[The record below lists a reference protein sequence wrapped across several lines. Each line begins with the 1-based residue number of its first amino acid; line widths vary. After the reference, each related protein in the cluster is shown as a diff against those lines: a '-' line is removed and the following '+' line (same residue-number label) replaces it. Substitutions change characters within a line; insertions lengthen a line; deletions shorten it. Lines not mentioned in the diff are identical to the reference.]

1 MRDKSVLSILLPLML
16 AAALGA
22 CATNG
27 VQPGFVQTAN
37 SVTPPPGATGRVVS
51 INDVSL
57 QGGGGS
63 SGSGRG
69 PLIGGLVGA
78 GGGAA
83 IGAAT
88 SHSVVG
94 GLVGGVLGA
103 VGGAIAGTIMDSHG
117 GAMSGGRGIQVTV
130 QSDDGQTAVVAQRD
144 DGDIQLGDRVQIV
157 KGQDGTPKVVRD
169 NSRAPDAQQNGSP
182 QYRSGRYGSG
192 QYAGGQYGGGQ
203 YGGGQYGGGQ
213 YGGGQYGGGQYGG
226 GYGAA
231 PSNYGPPPGHG
242 PVSRDYT
249 PPQDY
254 SQTGGYPSS
263 RGYGPP
269 PQDYRQSQGNYS
281 SPQDDPRYGSL
292 N

>member
-1 MRDKSVLSILLPLML
+1 MRGKSVLSILLPLAL
-16 AAALGA
+16 AAVVGA

-37 SVTPPPGATGRVVS
+37 SVTPPPGSTGRVVS

-169 NSRAPDAQQNGSP
+169 NSRAPDAPQNGPS
-182 QYRSGRYGSG
+182 QYRSSQYGSSR
-192 QYAGGQYGGGQ
+192 YAGGQYGGGQ
-203 YGGGQYGGGQ
+203 YGGGQYGAG
-213 YGGGQYGGGQYGG
+213 
-226 GYGAA
+226 
-231 PSNYGPPPGHG
+231 PSNYGPPSQDYGPPAGHG

-254 SQTGGYPSS
+254 SQSGNYPSS

-269 PQDYRQSQGNYS
+269 PQDYRQSQGNYP

>member
-1 MRDKSVLSILLPLML
+1 MRGKFVLSVLLPLAL

-22 CATNG
+22 CASNG

-37 SVTPPPGATGRVVS
+37 SATPPPGSTGRVVS

-57 QGGGGS
+57 QGGGGGG

-103 VGGAIAGTIMDSHG
+103 VGGAIAGTIVDSHG
-117 GAMSGGRGIQVTV
+117 GAMSGGRGVQVTV

-157 KGQDGTPKVVRD
+157 KGPDGVPKVVRD
-169 NSRAPDAQQNGSP
+169 NSRAPDAQQGPPS
-182 QYRSGRYGSG
+182 QYRSSQYGSG
-192 QYAGGQYGGGQ
+192 RYAGGQYGGSQ
-203 YGGGQYGGGQ
+203 YGGGQYG
-213 YGGGQYGGGQYGG
+213 
-226 GYGAA
+226 AA
-231 PSNYGPPPGHG
+231 PANYGPPPGHG
-242 PVSRDYT
+242 PVSRDYS

-254 SQTGGYPSS
+254 GQSGNYPPSQN
-263 RGYGPP
+263 YGPP
-269 PQDYRQSQGNYS
+269 PQDYRQSQGNYP
-281 SPQDDPRYGSL
+281 SPQDDWRNGSL

>member
-1 MRDKSVLSILLPLML
+1 MRGKFVRSILLPLVL
-16 AAALGA
+16 AAAVGA
-22 CATNG
+22 CASNG
-27 VQPGFVQTAN
+27 VQPGFVRTAN
-37 SVTPPPGATGRVVS
+37 SVTPPPGSSGRVVS

-57 QGGGGS
+57 QGSGGS

-157 KGQDGTPKVVRD
+157 QGPGGVPKVVRQ
-169 NSRAPDAQQNGSP
+169 NSRAPDVQQNGNS
-182 QYRSGRYGSG
+182 
-192 QYAGGQYGGGQ
+192 QYGGGQ

-213 YGGGQYGGGQYGG
+213 YGG
-226 GYGAA
+226 A
-231 PSNYGPPPGHG
+231 PQDYRQSRNYGPPPQDYGPSPGHG
-242 PVSRDYT
+242 PVSRDYA
-249 PPQDY
+249 PL
-254 SQTGGYPSS
+254 
-263 RGYGPP
+263 
-269 PQDYRQSQGNYS
+269 PQDYRQSQGSYS
-281 SPQDDPRYGSL
+281 SPQDDPRYGNL

>member
-1 MRDKSVLSILLPLML
+1 MRGKFVLTVLLPLAL
-16 AAALGA
+16 AAELGA
-22 CATNG
+22 CASNG

-37 SVTPPPGATGRVVS
+37 SATPPPGSTGRVVS

-57 QGGGGS
+57 QGGGGGG

-103 VGGAIAGTIMDSHG
+103 VGGAIAGTIVDSHG
-117 GAMSGGRGIQVTV
+117 GAMSGGRGVQVTV

-157 KGQDGTPKVVRD
+157 KGPDGVPKVVRD
-169 NSRAPDAQQNGSP
+169 NSRAPDTQQNAPS
-182 QYRSGRYGSG
+182 QYRSSQYGSG
-192 QYAGGQYGGGQ
+192 RYAGGQYGGGQ
-203 YGGGQYGGGQ
+203 YGGGQYG
-213 YGGGQYGGGQYGG
+213 
-226 GYGAA
+226 AA
-231 PSNYGPPPGHG
+231 PANYGPPPGHG
-242 PVSRDYT
+242 PVSRDYS

-254 SQTGGYPSS
+254 GQSGNYPPSQN
-263 RGYGPP
+263 YGPP
-269 PQDYRQSQGNYS
+269 PRDYRQSQGNYP
-281 SPQDDPRYGSL
+281 SPQDDWRNGSL